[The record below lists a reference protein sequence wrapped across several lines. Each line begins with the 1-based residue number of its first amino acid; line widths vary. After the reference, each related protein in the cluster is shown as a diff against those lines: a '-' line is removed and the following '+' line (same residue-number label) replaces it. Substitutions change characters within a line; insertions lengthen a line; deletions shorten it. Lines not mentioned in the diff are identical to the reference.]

1 MRLPPGRR
9 AFIAT
14 ALSKFHFSN
23 SPPPTYVA
31 HLWSIAF
38 LAECDRS
45 TFASLPRD
53 SLSSNTSAV
62 SIISHFTSHARNM
75 YHSSFPY
82 FSLSTFT
89 FATLMIID
97 GELHPALFFIL

>member
-9 AFIAT
+9 AFTVT

-23 SPPPTYVA
+23 SPPPTCVA

-45 TFASLPRD
+45 TLHRCLA
-53 SLSSNTSAV
+53 TV
-62 SIISHFTSHARNM
+62 SPPTQVQFP
-75 YHSSFPY
+75 SFPT
-82 FSLSTFT
+82 SP
-89 FATLMIID
+89 LMRGICII
-97 GELHPALFFIL
+97 ALFLTFRSQTLLLLL